1 VPPGR
6 RERAGRTVARDHLDP
21 EAAYYQ
27 AVEEFFVSR
36 RGDPLFLSHADWHRV
51 SKWRRAG
58 MPLRIVLRGIADAL
72 DSHALSWSRRRK
84 VGSLSY
90 CAAEVEAAWER
101 WQRAVSFSTE
111 EGAGVATFLEGLCG
125 SLEALA
131 ARDGSASSLAV
142 ELAEEIR
149 SRAESDPL
157 HIEGWLRTKEGEMVV
172 ALEAQMGR
180 QAIAGIVA
188 AVRADLAPY
197 RRRMPDK
204 VAARIEAESL
214 ARRILEAHGLPRFGL
229 FDS

>member
-1 VPPGR
+1 MRPGG
-6 RERAGRTVARDHLDP
+6 RELGGREVARGQPDP
-21 EAAYYQ
+21 EAAYDQ

-58 MPLRIVLRGIADAL
+58 IPLRIVLRGIGDAL

-84 VGSLSY
+84 VGSLAY

-101 WQRAVSFSTE
+101 WQRAVAFSAD
-111 EGAGVATFLEGLCG
+111 EGVGTSAFLHSLCDA
-125 SLEALA
+125 LDALA
-131 ARDGSASSLAV
+131 GRGGNASTLARDT
-142 ELAEEIR
+142 AEEIR
-149 SRAESDPL
+149 DRAGTDPL
-157 HIEGWLRTKEGEMVV
+157 QLEGWLRSKEAEMVA
-172 ALEAQMGR
+172 ALESAMGR
-180 QAIAGIVA
+180 KAVAAIEA

-197 RRRMPDK
+197 RKRMPDK

-214 ARRILEAHGLPRFGL
+214 ARRVLEAHGLPRFGL